1 MAYAV
6 SLDGYEGPLDLLINL
21 IQKSKIDIYDIP
33 IATITNHY
41 LMQIRTWQDMDMD
54 VASEFIV
61 MAARLLE
68 IKARALLPKN
78 EDEQEDP
85 EDLKAKLIR
94 QLVEYKIFKEISR
107 YFQTREQV
115 ERCAIY
121 RDPEYIPQNT
131 EEVPLVIDPYSLEQ
145 CFKRLLFQKEEELE
159 AIAPPQKI
167 IRELF
172 SIEEKI
178 AEITAVLVQAGTAG
192 VSFSELLRPDISREE
207 VVVTLLSLLEMVK
220 TSGLRLLQNRVFID
234 FQIQQEVDNN
244 EQ

>member
-6 SLDGYEGPLDLLINL
+6 KVEHFEGPMDLLIHL
-21 IQKSKIDIYDIP
+21 IQKNKIDIYDIS
-33 IATITNHY
+33 IAEITNQY
-41 LMQIRTWQDMDMD
+41 LNQIKTWQTLDMD

-68 IKARALLPKN
+68 IKAKALLPKN
-78 EDEQEDP
+78 EDQTEDE
-85 EDLKAKLIR
+85 EDLQAKLIR
-94 QLVEYKIFKEISR
+94 QLVEYKIFKEISA
-107 YFQTREQV
+107 YFQTREQQ
-115 ERCAIY
+115 ELQAIY
-121 RDPEYIPQNT
+121 RDPEYIPQN
-131 EEVPLVIDPYSLEQ
+131 EEEAPLVIDPFSLEQ
-145 CFKRLLFQKEEELE
+145 CFKRLLFQREEEIE
-159 AIAPPQKI
+159 AIAPPQQI

-178 AEITAVLVQAGTAG
+178 AEITDILVQAGESG

-234 FQIQQEVDNN
+234 FQIRREVENHG
-244 EQ
+244 